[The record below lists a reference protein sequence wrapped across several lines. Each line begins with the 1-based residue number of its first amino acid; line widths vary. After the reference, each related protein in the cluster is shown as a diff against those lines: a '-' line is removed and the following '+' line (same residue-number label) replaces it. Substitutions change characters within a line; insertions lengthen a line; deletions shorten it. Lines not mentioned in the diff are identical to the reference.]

1 MVVVPTLRTPA
12 ATTTDGELSAGSA
25 DPGGYLPVLEL
36 AVRRIRRMAVR

>member
-1 MVVVPTLRTPA
+1 MVVVPTVRTTA
-12 ATTTDGELSAGSA
+12 ATDGELSAGSA